1 MVQLALHM
9 SSNFAMKDY
18 LLEKKVK
25 VKVKVQVI

>member
-25 VKVKVQVI
+25 VKVQVI